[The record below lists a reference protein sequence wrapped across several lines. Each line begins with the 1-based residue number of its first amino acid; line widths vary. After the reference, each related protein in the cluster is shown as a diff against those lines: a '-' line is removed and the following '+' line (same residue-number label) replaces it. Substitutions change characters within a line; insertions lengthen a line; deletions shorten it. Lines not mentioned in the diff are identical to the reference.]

1 MQGEEL
7 INNNISSV
15 YEQRSDN
22 ELHSRQDSLAANRFS
37 IEGARNLTY
46 EQTIEQQVNSIGQ
59 STGSFN
65 NIHQQ

>member
-7 INNNISSV
+7 INNNISPV

-22 ELHSRQDSLAANRFS
+22 ELHSRQDSLTANRFS